1 LPSVNEFHLG
11 AELVPT
17 LQGHISWAAEEA
29 ERKVE
34 AIMRSYSSTV
44 GTAAWSSSA
53 ASAALNVQV
62 DENTPQ
68 WKKLMGVL
76 TDLSDAVNKAAGIQT
91 DAVEQGRSAIQAA
104 GAPAGGGSA
113 MAANY
118 ESRMTAKT

>member
-1 LPSVNEFHLG
+1 MPNVNEFHLG

-17 LQGHISWAAEEA
+17 LQNHITWAAEEA

-34 AIMRSYSSTV
+34 AIMKSYSSTV

-62 DENTPQ
+62 DENHPQ

-91 DAVEQGRSAIQAA
+91 DAVEQGRSEIQAA
-104 GAPAGGGSA
+104 GAPTAGGST
-113 MAANY
+113 MATNFD
-118 ESRMTAKT
+118 SRMTAKT